1 MEYTAWTR
9 KFWMALNPDAGNSTL
24 RYHTLESGTSILE
37 MAGTV
42 GGRGVLLRWLNDE
55 RAVFAVRPAP
65 YDSAEEHVGGEQTHI
80 TANDDPAQS
89 AAQARQLVLAMA

>member
-9 KFWMALNPDAGNSTL
+9 KFWTALNPDAGNSTL
-24 RYHTLESGTSILE
+24 RYDTLESGKSVLE
-37 MAGTV
+37 MAGTI

-55 RAVFAVRPAP
+55 RAVFAVRPTP
-65 YDSAEEHVGGEQTHI
+65 YDSAEEHVDGEQTHI

-89 AAQARQLVLAMA
+89 AAQARQLVLAIA